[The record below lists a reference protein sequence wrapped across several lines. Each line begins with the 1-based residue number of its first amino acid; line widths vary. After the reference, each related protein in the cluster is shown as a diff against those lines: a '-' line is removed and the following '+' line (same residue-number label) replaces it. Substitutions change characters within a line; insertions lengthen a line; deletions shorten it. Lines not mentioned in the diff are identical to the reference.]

1 MRRGRLITPA
11 ERATPLLA
19 VAGPTAVG
27 KSAAVLALADLLDR
41 DGVRFALVSADSRQ
55 VFRGFDIGTDKLSAE
70 VRARRPHA
78 GIDVAEADQPFTLYD
93 WLAIAREAISAPT
106 ASGAPQFAVVVGGTG
121 LYHRGLLRG
130 FLTGGA
136 RPHDPELRARLELE
150 LAEEG
155 REHIEVQLRGLNAAA
170 ADAVA
175 TASPRRLLRALE
187 IAQLGGDPT
196 ATEEEPW
203 SGPNAYVLLDE
214 PDSAAHRTAIADRA
228 AAQFANGL
236 VAETEALAARL
247 PAETPALSGIGYR
260 EALQYRLGEISE
272 EKAITHSS
280 GRSWAYA
287 RRQRTWYRGE
297 PISTTINAGSS
308 QTAARVA
315 TDLHAIA
322 RTLIEQTG
330 A

>member
-41 DGVRFALVSADSRQ
+41 DGVRFTLVSADSRQ

-106 ASGAPQFAVVVGGTG
+106 ASGTPQIAIAVGGTG

-136 RPHDPELRARLELE
+136 RPHDPELRARLERE

-214 PDSAAHRTAIADRA
+214 PDSAAHRTAIAERA
-228 AAQFANGL
+228 TAQFANGL

-308 QTAARVA
+308 QTTARVA
-315 TDLHAIA
+315 ADLHALA

>member
-1 MRRGRLITPA
+1 M
-11 ERATPLLA
+11 
-19 VAGPTAVG
+19 
-27 KSAAVLALADLLDR
+27 
-41 DGVRFALVSADSRQ
+41 
-55 VFRGFDIGTDKLSAE
+55 FRGFNIGTDKLSSE
-70 VRARRPHA
+70 TLARRPHA
-78 GIDVAEADQPFTLYD
+78 GIDATEADQPFTLYD
-93 WLAIAREAISAPT
+93 WLAVARGAISVGEQR
-106 ASGAPQFAVVVGGTG
+106 GAQIAIVVGGTG

-136 RPHDPELRARLELE
+136 RPHDPELRARLERE

-155 REHIEVQLRGLNAAA
+155 REYIEIQLRGLHPAA

-203 SGPNAYVLLDE
+203 SGPHAYVLLDQ
-214 PDSAAHRTAIADRA
+214 PDLAAHRAAIAERA
-228 AAQFANGL
+228 AAQFHQGL
-236 VAETEALAARL
+236 VAEAKALAARL
-247 PAETPALSGIGYR
+247 PAATPALSGIGYR
-260 EALQYRLGEISE
+260 EALQLLAGEISE

-297 PISTTINAGSS
+297 PISQTIPAGAS
-308 QTAARVA
+308 QGSAEVAAA
-315 TDLHAIA
+315 LHELARGLIA
-322 RTLIEQTG
+322 QAGR
-330 A
+330 

>member
-1 MRRGRLITPA
+1 
-11 ERATPLLA
+11 
-19 VAGPTAVG
+19 
-27 KSAAVLALADLLDR
+27 
-41 DGVRFALVSADSRQ
+41 
-55 VFRGFDIGTDKLSAE
+55 

-93 WLAIAREAISAPT
+93 WLATAREAISAPT
-106 ASGAPQFAVVVGGTG
+106 ASGAPQIAIVVGGTG

-130 FLTGGA
+130 FLIGGA
-136 RPHDPELRARLELE
+136 RPHDPELRARLERE

-203 SGPNAYVLLDE
+203 SGPNTYVLLDE
-214 PDSAAHRTAIADRA
+214 PDSAAHRTAIAERA

-308 QTAARVA
+308 QTTARVA
-315 TDLHAIA
+315 ADLHALA

>member
-41 DGVRFALVSADSRQ
+41 DGVRFTLVSADSRQ

-106 ASGAPQFAVVVGGTG
+106 ASGAPQIAIAIGGTG

-136 RPHDPELRARLELE
+136 RPHDPELRARLERE

-203 SGPNAYVLLDE
+203 SGPNTYVLLDE
-214 PDSAAHRTAIADRA
+214 PDSAAHRTAIAERA

-308 QTAARVA
+308 QTTARVA
-315 TDLHAIA
+315 ADLHALA

>member
-1 MRRGRLITPA
+1 LITPA

-19 VAGPTAVG
+19 IAGPTAVG
-27 KSAAVLALADLLDR
+27 KSAAALALADLLER
-41 DGVRFALVSADSRQ
+41 DGVRFTLTSADSRQ
-55 VFRGFDIGTDKLSAE
+55 VFRGFNIGTDKLSAD
-70 VRARRPHA
+70 VLARRPHA

-93 WLAIAREAISAPT
+93 WLAIAREAITAPP
-106 ASGAPQFAVVVGGTG
+106 AGGAPHLAIVVGGTG

-150 LAEEG
+150 LAEAG
-155 REHIEVQLRGLNAAA
+155 REHIEVQLRGLNPAAA
-170 ADAVA
+170 EAVA

-203 SGPNAYVLLDE
+203 SGPNAYVLLDD
-214 PDSAAHRTAIADRA
+214 PDVVAHRTAIAERA
-228 AAQFANGL
+228 AAQFASGL
-236 VAETEALAARL
+236 VAEAEALAARL

-260 EALQYRLGEISE
+260 EALQFRLGEISE
-272 EKAITHSS
+272 EKAVIHST

-297 PISTTINAGSS
+297 PISATISAGSS
-308 QTAARVA
+308 RTAGQVA
-315 TDLHAIA
+315 AELHATA
-322 RTLIEQTG
+322 RQLIEQIG
-330 A
+330 G

>member
-1 MRRGRLITPA
+1 M
-11 ERATPLLA
+11 
-19 VAGPTAVG
+19 
-27 KSAAVLALADLLDR
+27 
-41 DGVRFALVSADSRQ
+41 
-55 VFRGFDIGTDKLSAE
+55 
-70 VRARRPHA
+70 
-78 GIDVAEADQPFTLYD
+78 
-93 WLAIAREAISAPT
+93 
-106 ASGAPQFAVVVGGTG
+106 
-121 LYHRGLLRG
+121 
-130 FLTGGA
+130 
-136 RPHDPELRARLELE
+136 
-150 LAEEG
+150 
-155 REHIEVQLRGLNAAA
+155 QLRGLNAAA

-203 SGPNAYVLLDE
+203 SGPNTYVLLDE
-214 PDSAAHRTAIADRA
+214 PDSAAHRTAIAERA
-228 AAQFANGL
+228 TAQFANGL

-308 QTAARVA
+308 QTTARVA
-315 TDLHAIA
+315 ADLHALA

>member
-1 MRRGRLITPA
+1 M
-11 ERATPLLA
+11 
-19 VAGPTAVG
+19 
-27 KSAAVLALADLLDR
+27 LALADLLDR
-41 DGVRFALVSADSRQ
+41 DGVRFTLVSADSRQ

-106 ASGAPQFAVVVGGTG
+106 ASGAPQIAIAVGGTG

-136 RPHDPELRARLELE
+136 RPHDPELRARLERE

-170 ADAVA
+170 ADVVA

-203 SGPNAYVLLDE
+203 SGPNTYVLLDE
-214 PDSAAHRTAIADRA
+214 PDSAAHRTAIAERA
-228 AAQFANGL
+228 TAQFANGL

-308 QTAARVA
+308 QTTARVA
-315 TDLHAIA
+315 ADLHALA

>member
-1 MRRGRLITPA
+1 MRPGRLITPA

-41 DGVRFALVSADSRQ
+41 DGVRFTLVSADSRQ

-106 ASGAPQFAVVVGGTG
+106 ASGAPQIAIAVGGTG

-136 RPHDPELRARLELE
+136 RPHDPELRARLERE

-203 SGPNAYVLLDE
+203 SGPNTYVLLDE
-214 PDSAAHRTAIADRA
+214 PDSAAHRTAIAERA

-308 QTAARVA
+308 QTTARVA
-315 TDLHAIA
+315 ADLHALA

>member
-1 MRRGRLITPA
+1 MITPA

-41 DGVRFALVSADSRQ
+41 DGVRFTLVSADSRQ

-106 ASGAPQFAVVVGGTG
+106 ASGAPQIAIAVGGTG

-136 RPHDPELRARLELE
+136 RPHDPELRVRLERE

-214 PDSAAHRTAIADRA
+214 PDSAAHRTAIAERA
-228 AAQFANGL
+228 TAQFANGL

-308 QTAARVA
+308 QTTARVA
-315 TDLHAIA
+315 ADLHALA

>member
-1 MRRGRLITPA
+1 MITPA

-41 DGVRFALVSADSRQ
+41 DGVRFTLVSADSRQ

-106 ASGAPQFAVVVGGTG
+106 ASGAPQIAIAVGGTG

-136 RPHDPELRARLELE
+136 RPHDPELRARLERE

-214 PDSAAHRTAIADRA
+214 PDSAAHRTAIAERA
-228 AAQFANGL
+228 TAQFANGL

-308 QTAARVA
+308 QTTARVA
-315 TDLHAIA
+315 ADLHALA

>member
-1 MRRGRLITPA
+1 MRPGRLITPA

-41 DGVRFALVSADSRQ
+41 DGVRFTLVSADSRQ

-106 ASGAPQFAVVVGGTG
+106 ASGAPQIAIAVGGTG

-136 RPHDPELRARLELE
+136 RPHDPELRARLERE

-214 PDSAAHRTAIADRA
+214 PDSAAHRTAIAERA
-228 AAQFANGL
+228 TAQFANGL

-308 QTAARVA
+308 QTTARVA
-315 TDLHAIA
+315 ADLHALA

>member
-1 MRRGRLITPA
+1 M
-11 ERATPLLA
+11 
-19 VAGPTAVG
+19 
-27 KSAAVLALADLLDR
+27 LALSELLER
-41 DGVRFALVSADSRQ
+41 DGVRAALISADSRQ
-55 VFRGFDIGTDKLSAE
+55 VFRGFDIGTDKLPAE
-70 VRARRPHA
+70 VLATRPHA

-93 WLAIAREAISAPT
+93 WLAIAREAA
-106 ASGAPQFAVVVGGTG
+106 AGAPGVRPQIAIAVGGTG

-136 RPHDPELRARLELE
+136 RPHDPELRVRLERE

-155 REHIEVQLRGLNAAA
+155 REHIEAQLRGLSPAA

-175 TASPRRLLRALE
+175 NASPRRILRALE
-187 IAQLGGDPT
+187 IAQLGGDST

-214 PDSAAHRTAIADRA
+214 PDLVAHRTKIAERA
-228 AAQFANGL
+228 AAQFATGL
-236 VAETEALAARL
+236 VAEAKALAARL
-247 PAETPALSGIGYR
+247 PAGTPALSGIGYR
-260 EALQYRLGEISE
+260 EALQCVAGEITE

-297 PISTTINAGSS
+297 PITHTITAGGLR
-308 QTAARVA
+308 TPEEVAAA
-315 TDLHAIA
+315 LYPIA
-322 RTLIEQTG
+322 RNLIQQGGE
-330 A
+330 

>member
-1 MRRGRLITPA
+1 MRLGRLITPA
-11 ERATPLLA
+11 DPRPPLLA

-27 KSAAVLALADLLDR
+27 KSAAVLALAELLDR
-41 DGVRFALVSADSRQ
+41 DGVRHVLVSADSRQ
-55 VFRGFDIGTDKLSAE
+55 VFRGFDIGTDKLSSE
-70 VRARRPHA
+70 VLASHPHA

-93 WLAIAREAISAPT
+93 WLAIARQAINVPA
-106 ASGAPQFAVVVGGTG
+106 AIIAPQIAIVVGGTG

-130 FLTGGA
+130 FLIGGA
-136 RPHDPELRARLELE
+136 RPHDPDLRARLERE

-155 REHIEVQLRGLNAAA
+155 REQIELQLRGLNPAA

-187 IAQLGGDPT
+187 ITQLGGDPT
-196 ATEEEPW
+196 AIEEEPW

-214 PDSAAHRTAIADRA
+214 PDTAAHRTLIAERA

-236 VAETEALAARL
+236 VEETEALAARL
-247 PAETPALSGIGYR
+247 PADTPALSGIGYR
-260 EALQYRLGEISE
+260 EAMQYRLGEISE
-272 EKAITHSS
+272 EKAITHAT

-297 PISTTINAGSS
+297 PISTTISAGSS
-308 QTAARVA
+308 KATARVA
-315 TDLHAIA
+315 AYLYSIA

>member
-1 MRRGRLITPA
+1 M
-11 ERATPLLA
+11 
-19 VAGPTAVG
+19 
-27 KSAAVLALADLLDR
+27 LALADLLDR
-41 DGVRFALVSADSRQ
+41 DGVRFTLVSADSRQ

-106 ASGAPQFAVVVGGTG
+106 ASGAPQIAIAVGGTG

-136 RPHDPELRARLELE
+136 RPHDPELRARLERE

-297 PISTTINAGSS
+297 PINTTINAGSS
-308 QTAARVA
+308 QTTARVA
-315 TDLHAIA
+315 ADLHALA

>member
-1 MRRGRLITPA
+1 
-11 ERATPLLA
+11 
-19 VAGPTAVG
+19 V
-27 KSAAVLALADLLDR
+27 
-41 DGVRFALVSADSRQ
+41 
-55 VFRGFDIGTDKLSAE
+55 
-70 VRARRPHA
+70 
-78 GIDVAEADQPFTLYD
+78 
-93 WLAIAREAISAPT
+93 
-106 ASGAPQFAVVVGGTG
+106 
-121 LYHRGLLRG
+121 
-130 FLTGGA
+130 
-136 RPHDPELRARLELE
+136 RLERE

-203 SGPNAYVLLDE
+203 SGPNTYVLLDE
-214 PDSAAHRTAIADRA
+214 PDSAAHRTAIAERA

-308 QTAARVA
+308 QTTARVA
-315 TDLHAIA
+315 ADLHALA

>member
-41 DGVRFALVSADSRQ
+41 DGVRFTLVSADSRQ

-70 VRARRPHA
+70 VLARRPHA

-93 WLAIAREAISAPT
+93 WLAAAREGISATT
-106 ASGAPQFAVVVGGTG
+106 ASGVPQIAIVVGGTG

-136 RPHDPELRARLELE
+136 RPHDPELRARLERE

-170 ADAVA
+170 ADSVA

-203 SGPNAYVLLDE
+203 SGSNSYVLLDE

-228 AAQFANGL
+228 TAQFANGL

-297 PISTTINAGSS
+297 PISATINAGSS
-308 QTAARVA
+308 QATARVA
-315 TDLHAIA
+315 AELHALA

>member
-1 MRRGRLITPA
+1 M
-11 ERATPLLA
+11 
-19 VAGPTAVG
+19 
-27 KSAAVLALADLLDR
+27 LALADLLDR
-41 DGVRFALVSADSRQ
+41 DGVRFTLVSADSRQ

-106 ASGAPQFAVVVGGTG
+106 ASGAPRIAIAVGGTG

-136 RPHDPELRARLELE
+136 RPHDPELRARLERE

-203 SGPNAYVLLDE
+203 SGPNTYVLLDE
-214 PDSAAHRTAIADRA
+214 PDSAAHRTAIAERA
-228 AAQFANGL
+228 TAQFANGL

-308 QTAARVA
+308 QTTARVA
-315 TDLHAIA
+315 ADLHALA

>member
-1 MRRGRLITPA
+1 M
-11 ERATPLLA
+11 
-19 VAGPTAVG
+19 
-27 KSAAVLALADLLDR
+27 LALADLLDR
-41 DGVRFALVSADSRQ
+41 DGVRFTLVSADSRQ

-106 ASGAPQFAVVVGGTG
+106 ASGAPQIAIAVGGTG

-136 RPHDPELRARLELE
+136 RPHDPELRARLERE

-214 PDSAAHRTAIADRA
+214 PDSAAHRTAIAERA

-308 QTAARVA
+308 QTTARVA
-315 TDLHAIA
+315 ADLHALA

>member
-1 MRRGRLITPA
+1 MITPA

-41 DGVRFALVSADSRQ
+41 DGVRFTLVSADSRQ

-106 ASGAPQFAVVVGGTG
+106 ASGAPQIAIAVGGTG

-136 RPHDPELRARLELE
+136 RPHDPELRARLERE

-203 SGPNAYVLLDE
+203 SGPNTYVLLDE
-214 PDSAAHRTAIADRA
+214 PDSAAHRTAIAERA
-228 AAQFANGL
+228 TAQFANGL

-308 QTAARVA
+308 QTTARVA
-315 TDLHAIA
+315 ADLHALA

>member
-106 ASGAPQFAVVVGGTG
+106 ASGAPQIAIAVGGTG

-136 RPHDPELRARLELE
+136 RPHDPELRARLERE

-214 PDSAAHRTAIADRA
+214 PDSAAHRTAIAERA

-308 QTAARVA
+308 QTTARVA
-315 TDLHAIA
+315 ADLHALA

>member
-41 DGVRFALVSADSRQ
+41 DGVRFTLVSADSRQ

-106 ASGAPQFAVVVGGTG
+106 ASGAPQIAIAVGGTG

-136 RPHDPELRARLELE
+136 RPHDPELRARLERE

-214 PDSAAHRTAIADRA
+214 PDSAAHRTAIAERA
-228 AAQFANGL
+228 TAQFANGL

-308 QTAARVA
+308 QTTARVA
-315 TDLHAIA
+315 ADLHALA

>member
-1 MRRGRLITPA
+1 MLI
-11 ERATPLLA
+11 
-19 VAGPTAVG
+19 
-27 KSAAVLALADLLDR
+27 
-41 DGVRFALVSADSRQ
+41 SADSRQ
-55 VFRGFDIGTDKLSAE
+55 VFRGFDIGTDKLPAE
-70 VRARRPHA
+70 VLAERPHA

-93 WLAIAREAISAPT
+93 WLAIAREAATGTTGSET
-106 ASGAPQFAVVVGGTG
+106 PQIAIAVGGTG

-136 RPHDPELRARLELE
+136 RPHDPELRARLERE

-155 REHIEVQLRGLNAAA
+155 REHIEAQLRGLSPAA

-175 TASPRRLLRALE
+175 NASPRRILRALE
-187 IAQLGGDPT
+187 IAQLGGDSM

-214 PDSAAHRTAIADRA
+214 PDLAAHRTKIAERA
-228 AAQFANGL
+228 AAQFAGGL
-236 VAETEALAARL
+236 VAEAKALAARL

-260 EALQYRLGEISE
+260 EALQHLAGDISE
-272 EKAITHSS
+272 EKAVTHSS

-297 PISTTINAGSS
+297 PITHTIHAGAL
-308 QTAARVA
+308 QTPEEVAAA
-315 TDLHAIA
+315 LYPIA
-322 RTLIEQTG
+322 RSLIEQG
-330 A
+330 GE

>member
-1 MRRGRLITPA
+1 MITPA

-41 DGVRFALVSADSRQ
+41 DGVRFTLVSADSRQ

-70 VRARRPHA
+70 VLARRPHA

-93 WLAIAREAISAPT
+93 WLAAAREGISATT
-106 ASGAPQFAVVVGGTG
+106 ASGVPQIAIVVGGTG

-136 RPHDPELRARLELE
+136 RPHDPELRARLERE

-170 ADAVA
+170 ADSVA

-203 SGPNAYVLLDE
+203 SGSNSYVLLDE

-228 AAQFANGL
+228 TAQFANGL

-297 PISTTINAGSS
+297 PISATINAGSS
-308 QTAARVA
+308 QATARVA
-315 TDLHAIA
+315 AELHALA

>member
-1 MRRGRLITPA
+1 VRRGRLITPA

-41 DGVRFALVSADSRQ
+41 DGVRFTLVSADSRQ

-70 VRARRPHA
+70 VLARRPHA

-93 WLAIAREAISAPT
+93 WLAAVREAISAT
-106 ASGAPQFAVVVGGTG
+106 TVSGAPQVAIVVGGTG

-136 RPHDPELRARLELE
+136 RPHDPELRTRLERE

-214 PDSAAHRTAIADRA
+214 PDSAAHRTAIAERA

-297 PISTTINAGSS
+297 PISATINAGSS
-308 QTAARVA
+308 QTTARVA
-315 TDLHAIA
+315 AELHALA

>member
-1 MRRGRLITPA
+1 LITPA

-27 KSAAVLALADLLDR
+27 KSAAALALADLLDR
-41 DGVRFALVSADSRQ
+41 DGVRFTLVSADSRQ

-93 WLAIAREAISAPT
+93 WLAAAREAIGATP
-106 ASGAPQFAVVVGGTG
+106 ASGVPQIAIVVGGTG

-136 RPHDPELRARLELE
+136 RPHDPELRARLERE

-308 QTAARVA
+308 QTTARVA
-315 TDLHAIA
+315 AELHALV

>member
-1 MRRGRLITPA
+1 M
-11 ERATPLLA
+11 
-19 VAGPTAVG
+19 
-27 KSAAVLALADLLDR
+27 LALADLLDR
-41 DGVRFALVSADSRQ
+41 DGVRFTLVSADSRQ

-106 ASGAPQFAVVVGGTG
+106 ASGAPQIAIAVGGTG

-136 RPHDPELRARLELE
+136 RPHDPELRARLERE

-203 SGPNAYVLLDE
+203 SGPNTYVLLDE
-214 PDSAAHRTAIADRA
+214 PDSDAHRTAIAERA

-308 QTAARVA
+308 QTTARVA
-315 TDLHAIA
+315 ADLHALA

>member
-1 MRRGRLITPA
+1 MRPGRLITPA

-41 DGVRFALVSADSRQ
+41 DGVRFTLVSADSRQ

-106 ASGAPQFAVVVGGTG
+106 ASGAPQIAIAVGGTG

-136 RPHDPELRARLELE
+136 RPHDPELRARLERE

-203 SGPNAYVLLDE
+203 SGPNTYVLLDE
-214 PDSAAHRTAIADRA
+214 PDSAAHRTAIAERA
-228 AAQFANGL
+228 TAQFANGL

-308 QTAARVA
+308 QTTARVA
-315 TDLHAIA
+315 ADLHALA

>member
-1 MRRGRLITPA
+1 M
-11 ERATPLLA
+11 
-19 VAGPTAVG
+19 
-27 KSAAVLALADLLDR
+27 LALADLLDR
-41 DGVRFALVSADSRQ
+41 DGVRFTLVSADSRQ

-106 ASGAPQFAVVVGGTG
+106 ASGAPQIAIAVGGTG

-136 RPHDPELRARLELE
+136 RPHDPELRARLERE

-214 PDSAAHRTAIADRA
+214 PDSAAHRTAIAERA
-228 AAQFANGL
+228 TAQFANGL

-260 EALQYRLGEISE
+260 EALQYRLGVISE

-308 QTAARVA
+308 QTTARVA
-315 TDLHAIA
+315 ADLHALA

>member
-106 ASGAPQFAVVVGGTG
+106 ASGAPQIAIAVGGTG

-136 RPHDPELRARLELE
+136 RPHDPELRARLERE

-203 SGPNAYVLLDE
+203 SGPNTYVLLDE
-214 PDSAAHRTAIADRA
+214 PDSAAHRTAIAERA

-308 QTAARVA
+308 QTTARVA
-315 TDLHAIA
+315 ADLHALA

>member
-1 MRRGRLITPA
+1 MITPA

-27 KSAAVLALADLLDR
+27 KSAAALALAVLLER
-41 DGVRFALVSADSRQ
+41 DGVRAVLISADSRQ
-55 VFRGFDIGTDKLSAE
+55 VFRGFDIGTDKLPAE
-70 VRARRPHA
+70 VLAARPHA

-93 WLAIAREAISAPT
+93 WLAIAREAATGTTGSET
-106 ASGAPQFAVVVGGTG
+106 PQIAIAVGGTG

-136 RPHDPELRARLELE
+136 RPHDPELRARLERE

-155 REHIEVQLRGLNAAA
+155 REHIEAQLRGLSPAA

-175 TASPRRLLRALE
+175 NASPRRVLRALE
-187 IAQLGGDPT
+187 IAQLGGDSM

-214 PDSAAHRTAIADRA
+214 PDLAAHRTKIAERA
-228 AAQFANGL
+228 AAQFAGGL
-236 VAETEALAARL
+236 VAEAKALAARL
-247 PAETPALSGIGYR
+247 PAGTPALSGIGYR
-260 EALQYRLGEISE
+260 EALQYLAGDITE
-272 EKAITHSS
+272 EKAVTHSS

-297 PISTTINAGSS
+297 PITHTIHAGAL
-308 QTAARVA
+308 QTPEEVAAA
-315 TDLHAIA
+315 LYPIA
-322 RTLIEQTG
+322 RSLIEQG
-330 A
+330 GE